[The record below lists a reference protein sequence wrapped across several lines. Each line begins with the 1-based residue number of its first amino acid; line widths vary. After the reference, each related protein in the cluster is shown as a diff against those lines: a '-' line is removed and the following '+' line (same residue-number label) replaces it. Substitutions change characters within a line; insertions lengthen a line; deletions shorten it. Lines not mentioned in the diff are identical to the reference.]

1 MKTYRGYVRFST
13 LMDNFSFVAK
23 DEEAAEEYMWVTSR
37 IEYETYRKLFDCPSY
52 ADCVAEMNHLED
64 KVNDDKTEN
73 YYNAVIDS
81 FVDYWFEEV
90 EE

>member
-81 FVDYWFEEV
+81 FVDYWYEEV